1 MAATATTT
9 EETKTTTTE
18 QATQQATEKAPT
30 RSYRPGFDIPP
41 QKPMGVEDDPNYKMQ
56 VMLGKRGKKTEA
68 KAGETEVREGDK
80 GEKTTETTAKEGEK
94 SETKPGSNLAEL
106 LAKNLKFRAPSET
119 KTTEKAK
126 EEVKTEVKDTKTT
139 ETTDKKTEEKGK
151 TVVTKKK
158 AEPTAADHARAAGEM
173 AAAAASA
180 AVTAAM
186 PKFSTQQAK
195 AETQESELPKD
206 YKRDYEIAK
215 HLAATNPVYKDA
227 PQIILNEHRRS
238 AEYASRWE
246 QANPGKVFDPDA
258 EEHNEFYASLER
270 PWGDEE
276 FVDAR
281 ADMIAEQKISAKA
294 AKLEEKHKSIEER
307 EAKRELAGVAQN
319 AVNTV
324 AVLLAKG
331 VDEAAHDIIVKQGFN
346 KLEEGDPI
354 TAEALVDALNKLS
367 PRIHTA
373 VMVDDPEQRISFD
386 ANKNSDHNDWLHFL
400 FEKEAQYAGQMDEKG
415 RLFASRNEYVKLPP
429 AQQARRWF
437 LTADHLITE
446 MTADAMTEV
455 KERIQKE
462 RERGK
467 KVAAALGYV
476 PKVETN
482 GGSGKDSNKS
492 DATKTTEVKK
502 EETTTTTGTKP
513 TSPDGGGSAKID
525 TQGEGVKT
533 KYDDLWSKT
542 GKVLFG
548 R

>member
-1 MAATATTT
+1 
-9 EETKTTTTE
+9 
-18 QATQQATEKAPT
+18 
-30 RSYRPGFDIPP
+30 
-41 QKPMGVEDDPNYKMQ
+41 
-56 VMLGKRGKKTEA
+56 
-68 KAGETEVREGDK
+68 
-80 GEKTTETTAKEGEK
+80 
-94 SETKPGSNLAEL
+94 
-106 LAKNLKFRAPSET
+106 
-119 KTTEKAK
+119 
-126 EEVKTEVKDTKTT
+126 
-139 ETTDKKTEEKGK
+139 
-151 TVVTKKK
+151 
-158 AEPTAADHARAAGEM
+158 M

-186 PKFSTQQAK
+186 PKFSTQQTKTEAP
-195 AETQESELPKD
+195 EDELPKD
-206 YKRDYEIAK
+206 YRRDYEIAK
-215 HLAATNPVYKDA
+215 HLAATNPAYKDA

-258 EEHNEFYASLER
+258 EEHNDFYSSLER

-276 FVDAR
+276 FIDAR
-281 ADMIAEQKISAKA
+281 ADMIAEQKISVKA

-354 TAEALVDALNKLS
+354 TAEALVDALNRLS

-373 VMVDDPEQRISFD
+373 VMVDDPEQRVSFD
-386 ANKNSDHNDWLHFL
+386 AKKNPDQAEWLNFL
-400 FEKEAQYAGQMDEKG
+400 FEKEAQYAGQVDDKG
-415 RLFASRNEYVKLPP
+415 RLFASRSEFVKLPA
-429 AQQARRWF
+429 AQQARRWY
-437 LTADHLITE
+437 LTADHLISE
-446 MTADAMTEV
+446 MTADAMAEV
-455 KERIQKE
+455 KERIEKE

-482 GGSGKDSNKS
+482 GGSAKDSRKS
-492 DATKTTEVKK
+492 DATQTTESKK

-533 KYDDLWSKT
+533 KYDDMWSKI
-542 GKVLFG
+542 GKVLYP